1 MVDRSSKWGSPF
13 SYKKGTK
20 AIFIVSSRRESIDSH
35 REWILNGDGRY
46 LLDDI
51 HELRGKILGCWCNK
65 DQACHAD
72 ILVKLVNNLDKEKRV
87 GLENI
92 LF

>member
-35 REWILNGDGRY
+35 REWILNGDGY